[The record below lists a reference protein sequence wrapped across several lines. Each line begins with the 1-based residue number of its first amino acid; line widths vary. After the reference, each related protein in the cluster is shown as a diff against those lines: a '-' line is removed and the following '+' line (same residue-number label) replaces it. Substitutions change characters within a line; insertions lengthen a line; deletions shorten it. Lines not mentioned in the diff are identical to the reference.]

1 MTVTN
6 MRMLRWISENIW
18 KYMIRNEKI
27 HQKIGVA
34 PIDENMGESHL
45 REFGHVQK
53 RAINTPVRKSELIQ
67 VEEREQ

>member
-1 MTVTN
+1 
-6 MRMLRWISENIW
+6 
-18 KYMIRNEKI
+18 MIRNEKI